1 MQEISIEGHEILEW
15 LQQRNKIKPD
25 WPHKLKVIR
34 LKLNEVVQLLQTA
47 HLPEIKDVLSKDK
60 RDKDTPLN
68 YSELIEINESLLKSK
83 ESESRTLFGGFAS
96 TYIKNVQA
104 LIKLF
109 QKDNMHVISLAN
121 EMSQIISFDLIAAKK
136 NIKAYENQIIDLNIK
151 ITMFQTSI
159 KNSRH
164 EIVKL
169 AKRYAS
175 NFEINEQT
183 AECLDFND
191 LINKYVNQ
199 FTQKSLSVIS
209 ALQNI
214 DFPKITDHYSRFCRT
229 NALRTLPQNHF
240 EVLLWLKN
248 KGDGLVSDF
257 NKKVTSNNLTPEELY
272 HGILEQKGFGQ
283 PGSQIQRSVG
293 FLNRHRRPTMGY
305 RGCQCRLQ
313 CASNVKYRP
322 TLAF

>member
-34 LKLNEVVQLLQTA
+34 LKLNEVVQLLQKA
-47 HLPEIKDVLSKDK
+47 QIPEIKDVLSKDK

-68 YSELIEINESLLKSK
+68 YCDLLEINESLLKSK
-83 ESESRTLFGGFAS
+83 ESESRTLFGGFTS
-96 TYIKNVQA
+96 TNIKNVQA
-104 LIKLF
+104 LMKLF
-109 QKDNMHVISLAN
+109 QKDNLHVISLAN

-199 FTQKSLSVIS
+199 FTRKSSSVIS
-209 ALQNI
+209 AIKNI

-248 KGDGLVSDF
+248 KGDTLVSDF
-257 NKKVTSNNLTPEELY
+257 NNKVSSNNLTPEELY
-272 HGILEQKGFGQ
+272 HGILEQKGFRQ
-283 PGSQIQRSVG
+283 PGSQIEASVG
-293 FLNRHRRPTMGY
+293 FLNRRRRPTMDY
-305 RGCQCRLQ
+305 RGCQCRHQ
-313 CASNVKYRP
+313 CSSNVKCRQ
-322 TLAF
+322 TLTF